1 MRIDERVARC
11 FTFLRGPEFNY
22 LLEYFRAKRQ
32 ESLEMMAQV
41 SDTDKIYRFQ
51 GEAGVY
57 KEILD
62 SIENAEA
69 LIAKF
74 NAKSR
79 P

>member
-11 FTFLRGPEFNY
+11 FTFLRGPEFNH
-22 LLEYFRAKRQ
+22 LVEYFRAKRQ
-32 ESLEMMAQV
+32 ESLEMLAQV
-41 SDTDKIYRFQ
+41 HDQHMIYRLQ
-51 GEAGVY
+51 GEVGVY

-69 LIAKF
+69 LIAKL
-74 NAKSR
+74 NAKGR